1 MVTFT
6 TLRRPLL
13 PKPEYWLGLFCRFL
27 QQEGSRSSTTLD
39 AFTIIASYG
48 SSSTPVVNYQYEILS
63 NFANVAQNSRSSITL
78 EPFAMKR
85 EIWIQPF
92 VFHSSFEKNCSKLYK
107 LNYSRAICYEARN
120 LDPAVCFLQRRN
132 AVFEARC
139 SINQQHDRKMEYDR
153 NKQQS

>member
-48 SSSTPVVNYQYEILS
+48 SSSTPVVNFQYEILS

-92 VFHSSFEKNCSKLYK
+92 VFCRGEMLFLRPAAPLINSMTGKWNTTGTS
-107 LNYSRAICYEARN
+107 SRAKRPFFN
-120 LDPAVCFLQRRN
+120 
-132 AVFEARC
+132 
-139 SINQQHDRKMEYDR
+139 
-153 NKQQS
+153 